1 MAKLI
6 MFIILAVLT
15 VFFIVQ
21 NRKDVTVEF
30 LFWEIVLRKYLLL
43 IITLI
48 VGIVLGWLGKK
59 KKKKK

>member
-48 VGIVLGWLGKK
+48 VGIVLGWLGSKAKK
-59 KKKKK
+59 KK

>member
-43 IITLI
+43 MITLS
-48 VGIVLGWLGKK
+48 VGIVLGCFGSKAKHKK
-59 KKKKK
+59 